1 MKVEIPHKI
10 IKENLIN
17 TANLISCY
25 YKELNTIPLVIP
37 ILKGGIF
44 FFVDLVRSMK
54 VDTEMGLI
62 STNHY
67 GAAETPFPYVR
78 FRYQDADVSD
88 RYVLVVDEIC
98 FTGKTLQYA
107 KEKLLKEGAKEVK
120 TVSLVNHIR
129 GNRVCKPD
137 WYVVTYKGTE
147 WVYGYGMDRNGLHR
161 EKMDILS

>member
-10 IKENLIN
+10 IKENLTQI
-17 TANLISCY
+17 ANSITSY
-25 YKELNTIPLVIP
+25 YKELDTIPLVIP
-37 ILKGGIF
+37 ILNGGIF
-44 FFVDLVRSMK
+44 FFVDLVRAISI
-54 VDTEMGLI
+54 DTEMGLL

-88 RYVLVVDEIC
+88 RHVLVVDEIC

-120 TVSLVNHIR
+120 TVSLVNHLR
-129 GNRVCKPD
+129 ENRVSEPD
-137 WYVVTYKGTE
+137 WYVVTYRGKE
-147 WVYGYGMDRNGLHR
+147 WVYGYGMDLNGLHR